1 MKFFTAISAFFAFLL
16 VLSAS
21 PAFSQIGLGQQDKF
35 SRDPAMEEE
44 LKEKKKSTK
53 EIEKEYDAVVK
64 RTNRQTTS
72 ATYDPWQNIRPSSP
86 SSAKQ

>member
-1 MKFFTAISAFFAFLL
+1 MKFFTAISAFFAIVF

-21 PAFSQIGLGQQDKF
+21 PALSQLGQQDKF
-35 SRDPAMEEE
+35 GRDPNLEEE
-44 LKEKKKSTK
+44 MKEKKRSTK